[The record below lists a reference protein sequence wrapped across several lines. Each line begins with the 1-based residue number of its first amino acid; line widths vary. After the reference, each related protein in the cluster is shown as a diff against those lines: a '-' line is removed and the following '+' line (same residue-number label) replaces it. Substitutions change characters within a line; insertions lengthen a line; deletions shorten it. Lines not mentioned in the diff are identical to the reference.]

1 MAKFQISF
9 AKHVPK
15 EKREKILLSPKDKF
29 NRIARRLIG
38 KDKNLHLR
46 KFHFNVIENGSEIVI
61 FDGEGKEIMKASNCI
76 EGCIE
81 ARQKC
86 LSIFLSAKDKNGGF
100 KFTALSLID
109 NETSEW
115 KENKQ

>member
-1 MAKFQISF
+1 MAKFQINF
-9 AKHVPK
+9 AKYIPK
-15 EKREKILLSPKDKF
+15 QEREIVKLSPKQKF
-29 NRIARRLIG
+29 DRIVRRLSV
-38 KDKNLHLR
+38 KDKKSHLR
-46 KFHFNVIENGSEIVI
+46 RFHFNVIENGNEIVI
-61 FDGEGKEIMKASNCI
+61 FDGEGNEIMKTNNCI

-86 LSIFLSAKDKNGGF
+86 LSIFLSSNDKNGGF

-115 KENKQ
+115 KDD